1 VQLLITLAVI
11 GVVSTIAVMGIT
23 RARASMRLSN
33 STRQFA
39 AYVERTRADA
49 VRRHGQA
56 SVEMLTN
63 STYRVTMDFNAGGVV
78 TSQTFSLEK
87 NVTFITELKTI
98 TFDWRGRLAAEIS
111 VGFGNEAGT
120 ANVNITGS
128 GDVTIDSESFHDAS
142 VPHVTYS
149 ANVSGDVIPD
159 PAATPG
165 DASSTTPTPSD
176 SPTNTAT
183 PTASPSATATP
194 KGGQGHQQSPTPTP
208 TPGTSPSP
216 TSSSSPGS
224 STTPTPTPCSM
235 TALPSPLTVVQNGS
249 GVVSAALVNFSG
261 SATITATSGNSGQ
274 IQVSPASRNVTGSS
288 SATFTITVKR
298 QSGSV
303 TFDSVCGSKTVSVN
317 VQ

>member
-1 VQLLITLAVI
+1 
-11 GVVSTIAVMGIT
+11 MGIT

-39 AYVERTRADA
+39 AYVERARADA

-63 STYRVTMDFNAGGVV
+63 STYRVTMDFNAGGAV

-98 TFDWRGRLAAEIS
+98 TFDWRGRVPAEMS

-142 VPHVTYS
+142 VPHVTYN
-149 ANVSGDVIPD
+149 ANVSGDVVPD
-159 PAATPG
+159 PAATPADG
-165 DASSTTPTPSD
+165 SSSTPTPSPTD
-176 SPTNTAT
+176 SPTDSAT
-183 PTASPSATATP
+183 PSPSASPTATP
-194 KGGQGHQQSPTPTP
+194 KNGGGNQSSPTPTP
-208 TPGTSPSP
+208 TATPSSTPTTSPSP
-216 TSSSSPGS
+216 TSS
-224 STTPTPTPCSM
+224 PTPPANPCSI
-235 TALPSPLTVVQNGS
+235 TVTPNPLTVVQNGS
-249 GVVSAALVNFSG
+249 GVVSAVLNNFSG

-274 IQVSPASRNVTGSS
+274 IQVSPGSRTVTGSA

-303 TFDSVCGSKTVSVN
+303 TFDSVCGSNTVSVN
-317 VQ
+317 AQ